1 MALAE
6 LLVRMETCLGTS
18 PRILVGD
25 PGYHG
30 FDDID
35 HHSMILRRLKNVV
48 VGHLLVVRHSDDDV
62 AEEDIGAGEEVAFDL
77 N

>member
-1 MALAE
+1 
-6 LLVRMETCLGTS
+6 
-18 PRILVGD
+18 
-25 PGYHG
+25 
-30 FDDID
+30 
-35 HHSMILRRLKNVV
+35 MILRRLKNVV